1 MIAQI
6 SEQLKQFIEKQ
17 QYKYP
22 FPLTEDIDV
31 EKDLYITGDDAVEFI
46 LAFGKE
52 FDVDVSHF
60 PLSDYFDGEGLDTI
74 GLIVSLFN
82 KNTKN
87 KKTLKL
93 KDLDDAIISKTLL

>member
-1 MIAQI
+1 MKHPI
-6 SEQLKQFIEKQ
+6 SEKLEQFIERER
-17 QYKYP
+17 YKYS
-22 FPLTEDIDV
+22 FPLTLDVEV
-31 EKDLYITGDDAVEFI
+31 EKDLKITGDDAVEFI

-74 GLIVSLFN
+74 GLIISLFR
-82 KNTKN
+82 KKTKN
-87 KKTLKL
+87 KKVLKL